1 MLSGMRRV
9 KEEPVG
15 LDIGY
20 DSTNP
25 GKVRKKNDENR
36 MERMAAGDLP
46 AYNLWDLWK
55 ATPKAFACSRPLV
68 GAAPVT
74 RGLST

>member
-1 MLSGMRRV
+1 MRRV

-20 DSTNP
+20 DSTDP

-36 MERMAAGDLP
+36 MELMAAGDLP
-46 AYNLWDLWK
+46 ALQPLGSLEGD
-55 ATPKAFACSRPLV
+55 CSGYPGLIYLK
-68 GAAPVT
+68 T
-74 RGLST
+74 R